1 MEGNSE
7 CYICYEHNSDKIF
20 KTLVCNHSLCNDCYK
35 KLIQSKCPFCRH
47 PIEIPNPSVYTA
59 PDIPFSIEDINSS
72 QNINFQNIADD
83 YQQPFSRVRRNM
95 NRRRRR
101 NLSFD
106 EVLERRKRIKK
117 RCKRKWM
124 RKNGRLRKISGGDFD
139 L

>member
-7 CYICYEHNSDKIF
+7 CYICYEHKSDKIF

-35 KLIQSKCPFCRH
+35 KLIQNKCPFCRH

-59 PDIPFSIEDINSS
+59 PDIPFSIEDINSFP
-72 QNINFQNIADD
+72 NISEHPVP
-83 YQQPFSRVRRNM
+83 YSRVRRNM

-124 RKNGRLRKISGGDFD
+124 RKNGRLNKINFYD

>member
-7 CYICYEHNSDKIF
+7 CYICYEHKSDKIF

-35 KLIQSKCPFCRH
+35 KLIHSKCPFCRH
-47 PIEIPNPSVYTA
+47 PIEIPNPSVYSAQNT
-59 PDIPFSIEDINSS
+59 PFSIEGIDSFP
-72 QNINFQNIADD
+72 NIPG
-83 YQQPFSRVRRNM
+83 YPVPYSRVRRNM

-101 NLSFD
+101 NLSFQ
-106 EVLERRKRIKK
+106 EVLKRRKRIKK

-124 RKNGRLRKISGGDFD
+124 RKNGRLNKINFYD